1 MPVVHNVSR
10 SVFRCLVALLL
21 ACSTP
26 SVAADLIEFWDTP
39 RYGGNSFNSEPPDEA
54 YFDALAGT
62 GASWVR
68 LTFSKWQGA
77 GRDFL
82 LADADHYEHL
92 VEADLERLLAVLDA
106 AHAAGL
112 KVVIAP
118 LSLPGNRWQQQN
130 GNTYDDRLWSDKR
143 FWEQS
148 AAFWRD
154 LASALRSHPAIAAY
168 NLLNE
173 PAPERTQSL
182 AENAPLADTREFMSK
197 QTGTARD
204 LPAFYDFVI
213 AAIREVDE
221 FTPIMVDSG
230 FFANP
235 RSLAAWPAALADE
248 RVLYAVHMYE
258 PWIATSARNLRR
270 DEPLR
275 YPGVATD
282 YAGQSLRWNAAAVR
296 SHVAAAFK
304 WANEQDLSSTRI
316 VLAEFGC
323 MRLWADCGT
332 YLTDVLDAINGF
344 NGHWAFYAFRE
355 DEWDGMDY
363 ELPALFPAGRFYWL
377 TEQGQYDKIPR
388 TGSLMELL
396 RERMRN

>member
-1 MPVVHNVSR
+1 
-10 SVFRCLVALLL
+10 
-21 ACSTP
+21 
-26 SVAADLIEFWDTP
+26 
-39 RYGGNSFNSEPPDEA
+39 
-54 YFDALAGT
+54 
-62 GASWVR
+62 
-68 LTFSKWQGA
+68 
-77 GRDFL
+77 
-82 LADADHYEHL
+82 
-92 VEADLERLLAVLDA
+92 
-106 AHAAGL
+106 
-112 KVVIAP
+112 
-118 LSLPGNRWQQQN
+118 
-130 GNTYDDRLWSDKR
+130 
-143 FWEQS
+143 
-148 AAFWRD
+148 
-154 LASALRSHPAIAAY
+154 
-168 NLLNE
+168 
-173 PAPERTQSL
+173 
-182 AENAPLADTREFMSK
+182 MSK

-282 YAGQSLRWNAAAVR
+282 YAGQSLRWDAGAVR
-296 SHVAAAFK
+296 SHIAAAFK
-304 WANEQDLSSTRI
+304 WANKQHLSSSRI

-323 MRLWADCGT
+323 MRLWADCGE

-363 ELPALFPAGRFYWL
+363 ELPASFPAGRFYWL
-377 TEQGQYDKIPR
+377 TERGQYDKIPR
-388 TGSLMELL
+388 TGSLMDLL
-396 RERMRN
+396 RDRMRN